1 MANVQWRADAQPQPS
16 RETVVHRDAVWVD
29 TVKYGD
35 MPVLVR
41 ALGTI
46 TTAGTAELKVAESQA
61 SLVQNGQ
68 AATIDLRRGIT
79 LAGKVARVGSDV
91 TNGSVTVLVDLQAP
105 APEFTG
111 QAVDGVIQVRTLK
124 DLIYVGRPVATSTGE
139 SALFKVEA
147 DGSHAT
153 RVKVRFG
160 AQSVSTVQVL
170 DGLQPGDRVIL
181 SDTTKFDS
189 FERIRLQ

>member
-1 MANVQWRADAQPQPS
+1 M
-16 RETVVHRDAVWVD
+16 
-29 TVKYGD
+29 
-35 MPVLVR
+35 
-41 ALGTI
+41 
-46 TTAGTAELKVAESQA
+46 
-61 SLVQNGQ
+61 QNGQ
-68 AATIDLRRGIT
+68 AATLDLRRGIIV
-79 LAGKVARVGSDV
+79 AGKVARVDSYV
-91 TNGSVTVLVDLQAP
+91 TNGCVTILVDLQAP

-111 QAVDGVIQVRTLK
+111 QAVDGVIRVRTLK

-160 AQSVSTVQVL
+160 AQSVNTVQVL
-170 DGLQPGDRVIL
+170 DGLKPGDRVIL

-189 FERIRLQ
+189 FERIRLE